1 MNKWNIFEKLKL
13 TSNSKNEEKNQIEIQ
28 NNSEELQIK
37 YTEIINTGKQNQRE
51 QSSKMFENILPS
63 SQRVWRDLNYIEE
76 NIDDL
81 NKNETYDISTDIDGK
96 VDRLFSRKKIK

>member
-51 QSSKMFENILPS
+51 QSSEMFENILPS
-63 SQRVWRDLNYIEE
+63 SQLKSYRNRDCFY
-76 NIDDL
+76 
-81 NKNETYDISTDIDGK
+81 
-96 VDRLFSRKKIK
+96 RW